1 MKIHAPLAAEPIAHL
16 GPIIITN
23 SMLTS
28 VLVVALIALLAWLGT
43 RKMKL
48 IPGRYQSL
56 LEMIVEFLL
65 DLAEDTAGKR
75 VGRKIFPL
83 VATFFI
89 FILAAN
95 WIGLLPGFGSSITV
109 AALES
114 GGHGAEEVVRVPLFR
129 AANADL
135 NMTAAMALLSITVV
149 QISGVL
155 VNGVKG
161 YLKHLTSPA
170 MLTPVHIISEFSHI
184 ISLAARLFG
193 NIFGGEVL
201 VTVMYALVPLLVP
214 TVFLGLEVLFGFI
227 QALIF
232 TVLSIVYIALAT
244 SGGHDD
250 HAETAHAAP
259 AH

>member
-16 GPIIITN
+16 GPITITN

-28 VLVVALIALLAWLGT
+28 VLVVALLALLAWLGT

-48 IPGRYQSL
+48 VPGRYQSL

-114 GGHGAEEVVRVPLFR
+114 GGHGGREVLRVPLFR

-135 NMTAAMALLSITVV
+135 NMTAAMALLSITIV
-149 QISGVL
+149 QIAGVA
-155 VNGVKG
+155 VNGIKG
-161 YLKHLTSPA
+161 YLSHLASPP
-170 MLTPVHIISEFSHI
+170 MLTPVHIISEISHI

-201 VTVMYALVPLLVP
+201 VTVMYGLVPLLVP
-214 TVFLGLEVLFGFI
+214 TIFLGLEVLFGFI

-250 HAETAHAAP
+250 HAEKAHAP